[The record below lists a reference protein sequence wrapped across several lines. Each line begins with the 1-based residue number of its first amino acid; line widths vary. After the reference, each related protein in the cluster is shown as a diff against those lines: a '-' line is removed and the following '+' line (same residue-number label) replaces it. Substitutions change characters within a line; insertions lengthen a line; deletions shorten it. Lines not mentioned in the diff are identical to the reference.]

1 MKPLHLLAGAV
12 MLAAASVP
20 LHAQDEDNGVARA
33 RELAVRVAR
42 TVNGEDSNR
51 AVLGISTRSTGKRDT
66 LGLLVESITSG
77 SPAEKAGL
85 EEGNRIA
92 SVNGVNLKLAP
103 ADAGAP
109 EMRGLMT
116 QRLQREMKK
125 SKPGDELKLN
135 VYADGQFKNV
145 TVKTESAAQLDST
158 SGMFRM
164 TSRENRAAAG
174 LGLGGGGSERDT
186 LGLLVVSVVNDGPAD
201 KAGIGEGDRIQ
212 SINAVDLRIPAS
224 EAQEGDLLGAKE
236 ERFSR
241 EISKLKPGDTAD
253 LKVYSDGAVKDV
265 KITLAKSSDVYPDR
279 GMGNFH
285 FDFNGNGSGMRMSPM
300 PPMPA
305 MAPMPPMPP
314 DVDITPR
321 ARTRVFTL
329 SDDGEPGSAERADV
343 MRKFELSR
351 GRMASDLART
361 KMMASRYAD
370 LARTQAMAG
379 SYADMASGYAGLA
392 RNRDM
397 LFTRAAAM
405 RDGMRG
411 MSGDMIGF
419 RDLRLAPMNA
429 DLASYFGKGAGQGML
444 VLAANGTWDALKP
457 GDVILSVNGKPV
469 RDGDRTSIQL
479 NSGEQTKFAV
489 IRKGRRQTITV
500 KGEK

>member
-12 MLAAASVP
+12 VLAAAALP
-20 LHAQDEDNGVARA
+20 LHAQDEDNGIARV
-33 RELAVRVAR
+33 RDMAVRVAR
-42 TVNGEDSNR
+42 AVNGEDSNR

-66 LGLLVESITSG
+66 LGLLIESITSG

-125 SKPGDELKLN
+125 AKPGDDVKLS
-135 VYADGQFKNV
+135 VYADGQYKTV
-145 TVKTESAAQLDST
+145 TVKTESAAQLDSAGR
-158 SGMFRM
+158 SSLFP
-164 TSRENRAAAG
+164 SRENRAAAG

-186 LGLLVVSVVNDGPAD
+186 LGVLVVSVVNNGPAD

-212 SINAVDLRIPAS
+212 SINGVDLRIPAS

-241 EISKLKPGDTAD
+241 EIGKLKPGDTAD
-253 LKVYSDGAVKDV
+253 LKVYSNGSVKDV

-285 FDFNGNGSGMRMSPM
+285 FDFNGDGSAMRMA
-300 PPMPA
+300 PMPA

-314 DVDITPR
+314 SVNVTPR
-321 ARTRVFTL
+321 VRTRVFSF
-329 SDDGEPGSAERADV
+329 SDDGEPGMAERADV
-343 MRKFELSR
+343 LRNLELSR
-351 GRMASDLART
+351 ARTASDLART
-361 KMMASRYAD
+361 NAS
-370 LARTQAMAG
+370 LAR
-379 SYADMASGYAGLA
+379 SYADMA
-392 RNRDM
+392 RNREM
-397 LFTRAAAM
+397 MVTRVAAM

-411 MSGDMIGF
+411 MNGMSDGLIGF

-429 DLASYFGKGAGQGML
+429 DLASYFGKGAEQGML
-444 VLAANGTWDALKP
+444 VLDAHGPWDALKP
-457 GDVILSVNGKPV
+457 GDVILSVNGTPV

-479 NSGEQTKFAV
+479 NSGEQTKFEL
-489 IRKGRRQTITV
+489 IRKGKRQTIIV
-500 KGEK
+500 K

>member
-12 MLAAASVP
+12 MLAAAAVP
-20 LHAQDEDNGVARA
+20 LHAQDEDNGIVRARDLAIRVARA
-33 RELAVRVAR
+33 
-42 TVNGEDSNR
+42 VNGEDSNR

-125 SKPGDELKLN
+125 SKPGDEVKLN
-135 VYADGQFKNV
+135 VYADGQYKTV
-145 TVKTESAAQLDST
+145 TVKTESAAQLDSAGH
-158 SGMFRM
+158 SSLFQ
-164 TSRENRAAAG
+164 SRENRAAAG

-186 LGLLVVSVVNDGPAD
+186 LGVLVVSVVNNGPAD

-212 SINAVDLRIPAS
+212 SINGVDLRIPAS

-253 LKVYSDGAVKDV
+253 LKVYSNGSVKDV

-285 FDFNGNGSGMRMSPM
+285 FDFNGDGSAMRMA
-300 PPMPA
+300 PMPA
-305 MAPMPPMPP
+305 MAPMPPMPS
-314 DVDITPR
+314 VNVTPR
-321 ARTRVFTL
+321 ARTRVFSF
-329 SDDGEPGSAERADV
+329 SDDGEPGMAERADV
-343 MRKFELSR
+343 LRNLELSR
-351 GRMASDLART
+351 ARTASDMARTNASLAR
-361 KMMASRYAD
+361 R
-370 LARTQAMAG
+370 
-379 SYADMASGYAGLA
+379 YADMA
-392 RNRDM
+392 RNREM
-397 LFTRAAAM
+397 MVTRAAAM
-405 RDGMRG
+405 RDGMRDGMRGMRG
-411 MSGDMIGF
+411 MSGDLVGF

-429 DLASYFGKGAGQGML
+429 DLASYFGKGAEQGML
-444 VLAANGTWDALKP
+444 VLDAHGPWDALKP
-457 GDVILSVNGKPV
+457 GDVILSVNGTPV
-469 RDGDRTSIQL
+469 REGDHTSIQL
-479 NSGEQTKFAV
+479 DSDVQTKFEL
-489 IRKGRRQTITV
+489 IRKGKRQTITV
-500 KGEK
+500 KGPGSAPSR

>member
-12 MLAAASVP
+12 MLAATAVP

-33 RELAVRVAR
+33 RDLAIRVAR
-42 TVNGEDSNR
+42 AVNGEDSNR
-51 AVLGISTRSTGKRDT
+51 AVLGIGTRSTGKRDT

-125 SKPGDELKLN
+125 AKPGDEVKLN
-135 VYADGQFKNV
+135 VYADGQYKNV
-145 TVKTESAAQLDST
+145 TIKTESAAQLDSA
-158 SGMFRM
+158 SGMFRT

-186 LGLLVVSVVNDGPAD
+186 LGLLVVSVVNNGPAD

-212 SINAVDLRIPAS
+212 SINAVDLRVPAS

-265 KITLAKSSDVYPDR
+265 KITLAKASDVYPDR

-285 FDFNGNGSGMRMSPM
+285 FDFNGNGAAMRMTPM
-300 PPMPA
+300 AP

-314 DVDITPR
+314 NVDVTPR

-329 SDDGEPGSAERADV
+329 SDDGEPAMAERADV
-343 MRKFELSR
+343 MRNLELSR
-351 GRMASDLART
+351 GLMASDLART
-361 KMMASRYAD
+361 KMMASRDAD
-370 LARTQAMAG
+370 LMRTKTLARG
-379 SYADMASGYAGLA
+379 YADMARSYAGLA
-392 RNRDM
+392 RDRDLM
-397 LFTRAAAM
+397 YTRAATM
-405 RDGMRG
+405 RDEMGGMGG
-411 MSGDMIGF
+411 MPGGMVGF

-429 DLASYFGKGAGQGML
+429 DLASYFGKGAGQGVL
-444 VLAANGTWDALKP
+444 VLDASGPWDALKP
-457 GDVILSVNGKPV
+457 GDVILSVNGRPV

-479 NSGEQTKFAV
+479 NSGEQTTFAV
-489 IRKGRRQTITV
+489 IRKGKRQTITV
-500 KGEK
+500 KGDR

>member
-12 MLAAASVP
+12 MLAATAVP

-33 RELAVRVAR
+33 RDLAIRVAR
-42 TVNGEDSNR
+42 AVNGEDSNR
-51 AVLGISTRSTGKRDT
+51 AVLGIGTRSTGKRDT

-125 SKPGDELKLN
+125 AKPGDEVKLN
-135 VYADGQFKNV
+135 VYADGQYKAV

-158 SGMFRM
+158 RHTSLFP
-164 TSRENRAAAG
+164 SRENRAAAG
-174 LGLGGGGSERDT
+174 LGLGGGGSARDT
-186 LGLLVVSVVNDGPAD
+186 LGLLVVSVVNNGPAD

-212 SINAVDLRIPAS
+212 SINGVDLRIPAS

-241 EISKLKPGDTAD
+241 EIGKLKPGDTAD
-253 LKVYSDGAVKDV
+253 LKVYSDGSVKDV

-285 FDFNGNGSGMRMSPM
+285 FDFNGDGSAMRMA
-300 PPMPA
+300 PMPA

-314 DVDITPR
+314 SVNVTPR
-321 ARTRVFTL
+321 VRTRVFSF
-329 SDDGEPGSAERADV
+329 SDDGEPGMAERADV
-343 MRKFELSR
+343 TRNLELSR
-351 GRMASDLART
+351 ARTANDVARMNAQLAR
-361 KMMASRYAD
+361 R
-370 LARTQAMAG
+370 
-379 SYADMASGYAGLA
+379 YADMA
-392 RNRDM
+392 RNRDIM
-397 LFTRAAAM
+397 YTSAAAM

-411 MSGDMIGF
+411 MSDGLAGF

-429 DLASYFGKGAGQGML
+429 DLASYFGKGSEQGML
-444 VLAANGTWDALKP
+444 VLDARGPWDALKP
-457 GDVILSVNGKPV
+457 GDVILSVNGTPV
-469 RDGDRTSIQL
+469 REGDHSSIQL
-479 NSGEQTKFAV
+479 DSGEQTKFEL
-489 IRKGRRQTITV
+489 IRKGKRQTITV
-500 KGEK
+500 KGDQDEK

>member
-12 MLAAASVP
+12 VLAAATAP
-20 LHAQDEDNGVARA
+20 LHAQDEDNGIVRA
-33 RELAVRVAR
+33 RDLAVRVAR
-42 TVNGEDSNR
+42 AVNGEDSNR

-85 EEGNRIA
+85 EEGDRIA

-125 SKPGDELKLN
+125 AKPGDEVKLN
-135 VYADGQFKNV
+135 VYADGQYKAV

-158 SGMFRM
+158 QHSSLFA
-164 TSRENRAAAG
+164 SRENRAAAG
-174 LGLGGGGSERDT
+174 LGLGGGGSARDT
-186 LGLLVVSVVNDGPAD
+186 LGLLVVSVVNNGPAD

-212 SINAVDLRIPAS
+212 SINGVDLRIPAS

-241 EISKLKPGDTAD
+241 EIGKLKPGDTAD
-253 LKVYSDGAVKDV
+253 LKVYSDGSVKDV

-285 FDFNGNGSGMRMSPM
+285 FDFNGDGSAMRMA
-300 PPMPA
+300 PMPA

-314 DVDITPR
+314 SVNVTPR
-321 ARTRVFTL
+321 
-329 SDDGEPGSAERADV
+329 
-343 MRKFELSR
+343 
-351 GRMASDLART
+351 
-361 KMMASRYAD
+361 
-370 LARTQAMAG
+370 
-379 SYADMASGYAGLA
+379 GLA
-392 RNRDM
+392 
-397 LFTRAAAM
+397 
-405 RDGMRG
+405 
-411 MSGDMIGF
+411 GF

-429 DLASYFGKGAGQGML
+429 DLASYFGKGSEQGML
-444 VLAANGTWDALKP
+444 VLDARGPWDALKP
-457 GDVILSVNGKPV
+457 GDVILSVNGTPV
-469 RDGDRTSIQL
+469 REGDHSSIQL
-479 NSGEQTKFAV
+479 DSGEQTKFEL
-489 IRKGRRQTITV
+489 IRKGKRQTITV
-500 KGEK
+500 KGDQDEK

>member
-12 MLAAASVP
+12 VLAAATAP
-20 LHAQDEDNGVARA
+20 LHAQDEDNGIVRA
-33 RELAVRVAR
+33 RDLAVRVAR
-42 TVNGEDSNR
+42 AVNGEDSNR

-85 EEGNRIA
+85 EEGDRIA

-125 SKPGDELKLN
+125 AKPGDEVKLN
-135 VYADGQFKNV
+135 VYADGQYKAV
-145 TVKTESAAQLDST
+145 TVKTESATQLDST
-158 SGMFRM
+158 RHTSLFA
-164 TSRENRAAAG
+164 SRENRAAAG
-174 LGLGGGGSERDT
+174 LGLGGGGSARDT
-186 LGLLVVSVVNDGPAD
+186 LGLLVVSVVNNGPAD

-212 SINAVDLRIPAS
+212 SINGVDLRIPAS

-241 EISKLKPGDTAD
+241 EIGKLKPGDTAD
-253 LKVYSDGAVKDV
+253 LKVYSDGSVKDV

-285 FDFNGNGSGMRMSPM
+285 FDFNGDGSAMRMA
-300 PPMPA
+300 PMPA

-314 DVDITPR
+314 SVNVTPR
-321 ARTRVFTL
+321 VRTRVFSF
-329 SDDGEPGSAERADV
+329 SDDGEPGMAERADV
-343 MRKFELSR
+343 TRNLELSR
-351 GRMASDLART
+351 ARTANEVARMNAQLAR
-361 KMMASRYAD
+361 R
-370 LARTQAMAG
+370 
-379 SYADMASGYAGLA
+379 YADMA
-392 RNRDM
+392 RNRDIM
-397 LFTRAAAM
+397 YTSAAAM

-411 MSGDMIGF
+411 MSDGLAGF

-429 DLASYFGKGAGQGML
+429 DLASYFGKGSEQGML
-444 VLAANGTWDALKP
+444 VLDARGPWDALKP
-457 GDVILSVNGKPV
+457 GDVILSVNGTPV
-469 RDGDRTSIQL
+469 REGDHSSIQL
-479 NSGEQTKFAV
+479 DSSEQTKFDL
-489 IRKGRRQTITV
+489 IRKGKRQTITV
-500 KGEK
+500 KGDQGEK